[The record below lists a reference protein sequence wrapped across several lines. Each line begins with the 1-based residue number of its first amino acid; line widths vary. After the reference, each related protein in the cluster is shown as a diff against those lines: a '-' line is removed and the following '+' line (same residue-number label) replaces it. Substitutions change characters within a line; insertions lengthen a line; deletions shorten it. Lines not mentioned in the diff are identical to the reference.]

1 MVGLEPTRRLTP
13 VPKTGTST
21 IPPQRL
27 YLLNNKILLILNNVN
42 SIVMLKLKQLLKT
55 KYLNK
60 NVNILIFFILL
71 SFVLGNIFGLNSQ
84 YLIKI
89 HSSLNFFIFPF
100 LFEIFNF
107 FNFFFK
113 KKFPYNEF
121 SLIYISIRRGF
132 FLGIFMEAFK
142 VGS

>member
-1 MVGLEPTRRLTP
+1 
-13 VPKTGTST
+13 
-21 IPPQRL
+21 
-27 YLLNNKILLILNNVN
+27 
-42 SIVMLKLKQLLKT
+42 MLKLKQLLKT

-60 NVNILIFFILL
+60 NLNILVFFLLL

-84 YLIKI
+84 YLMKF

-100 LFEIFNF
+100 FFEILNF
-107 FNFFFK
+107 YNFFFK
-113 KKFPYNEF
+113 KKCNHF

-132 FLGIFMEAFK
+132 FLGVFIEAFK